1 MNGLSNIS
9 VTKAMLC
16 CVKDSHKA
24 YLEHMEM
31 ERKKE
36 VKKKSTSREVE
47 EVRKKQEEEVR
58 KVEKLKSSVKALNYR
73 VKS

>member
-1 MNGLSNIS
+1 
-9 VTKAMLC
+9 MLC

-24 YLEHMEM
+24 YLEHMEI

-47 EVRKKQEEEVR
+47 EMKKNR
-58 KVEKLKSSVKALNYR
+58 RRRLEKWRN
-73 VKS
+73 

>member
-16 CVKDSHKA
+16 CVEDSYKA
-24 YLEHMEM
+24 YLEHMET

-36 VKKKSTSREVE
+36 VKKKSTS
-47 EVRKKQEEEVR
+47 
-58 KVEKLKSSVKALNYR
+58 
-73 VKS
+73 